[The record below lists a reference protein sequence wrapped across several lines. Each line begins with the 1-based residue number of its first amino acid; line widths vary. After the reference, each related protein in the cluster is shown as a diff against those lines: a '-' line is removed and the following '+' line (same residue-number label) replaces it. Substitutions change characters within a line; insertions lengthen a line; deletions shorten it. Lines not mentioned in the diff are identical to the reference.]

1 MEEMNVYE
9 EQVNETEEMIPVE
22 ADAEEEAG
30 MSNGAAFALG
40 SLATAG
46 AIWLGNKLVKFVKG
60 RRAKKAAE
68 AIEAEIEEVL
78 AEEEPAPENAEA

>member
-9 EQVNETEEMIPVE
+9 EQVNETEELVPVE
-22 ADAEEEAG
+22 ADIEEEAG
-30 MSNGAAFALG
+30 ISTGAVIAIT

-46 AIWLGNKLVKFVKG
+46 AIWLGKKVVKIVKT